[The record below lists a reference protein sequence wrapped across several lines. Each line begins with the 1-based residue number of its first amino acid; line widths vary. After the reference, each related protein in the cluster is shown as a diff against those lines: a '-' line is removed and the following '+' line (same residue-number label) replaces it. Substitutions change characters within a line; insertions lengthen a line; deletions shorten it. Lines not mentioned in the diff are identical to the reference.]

1 MRIYPVILCGGSGTR
16 LWPASRPSRPKQFIP
31 LVGPRSLFQDTVERL
46 RGLSGDR
53 PPLVV
58 AGEAHAEAILRQLA
72 EIGVEGAV
80 IIEPEGRD
88 SAPAIAAAAAWIR
101 AVDPEGVALVVA
113 SDHHIPD
120 GAAFRASVE
129 AGAAAAAAGRI
140 VTFGVQPTGPATA
153 YGYLQPGEPLSVG
166 EPVRTLVRFVEKPDA
181 ETARAYVE
189 AGYLWNSGNFVF
201 SAKTLLEELALH
213 APALLEAVLASAPAP
228 AAGERVVRLGPSFRS
243 APKISID
250 YAVMEKTQRAAVL
263 PVSFGWSDLGAWDAV
278 LDATDRDAAGNT
290 VTPGAVL
297 LDSRDCL
304 VRSDGPVVVGIGL
317 SRIAV
322 IAEPDSVL
330 VCDLGQAQAVKT
342 AVDRLKAA
350 GSPVLDLPARARP
363 ESLPAMK
370 AKLDRWLFGSALP
383 LWWALG
389 ADHLGGGFV
398 ELLDGDGRDLR
409 APRRARVQ
417 ARQVYSFAAAGAL
430 GWPGPWR
437 AATAHGLDYFLA
449 RYRRPDGLFRTL
461 VAADGAPADETAML
475 YDQAFSLLALASAA
489 RALPE
494 RAEVLRAIAAEV
506 VEVLRRERRAA
517 RGFIEAAGETPYQAN
532 PHMHLLEAALAWE
545 AIDPHPPWTDLA
557 DEAAELCLDR
567 FTPGE
572 GPVREFFDAAWAPA
586 PGRLGRLIEPGH
598 QFEWAWLLERW
609 GAARGRTDA
618 RAAALRLF
626 EFGEAGVD
634 PVREVATNTLLD
646 DLSPVDARARL
657 WPQTERLKAALRLSG
672 AAQAPTARLAAAA
685 ASAARGLWGYL
696 ETPLPGLWR
705 DKMKADGG
713 FEPEPAPASSLYH
726 IVCAIAELS
735 EHG

>member
-489 RALPE
+489 RALPD

-506 VEVLRRERRAA
+506 VEVLRRGRRDALSGEPAHAPPGGGPGLGGDRPAPPLDRPRRRGGGTLPGPVHPGRGPGAGVLRRRMGAGAGAAGTADRARPPVRMGLAARAVGRGARQDRRAG
-517 RGFIEAAGETPYQAN
+517 RGAAPVRVWRGGRRSGPGGGDQHPAGRSQPGRRRGPALAADRAAEGGAEAERGRPGADGAAGGRGGQRRAGT
-532 PHMHLLEAALAWE
+532 MGLS
-545 AIDPHPPWTDLA
+545 
-557 DEAAELCLDR
+557 
-567 FTPGE
+567 G
-572 GPVREFFDAAWAPA
+572 DAAARTLA
-586 PGRLGRLIEPGH
+586 RQDEGRRRLRTRAGPRQFALPHRLRHRGAVGARLI
-598 QFEWAWLLERW
+598 
-609 GAARGRTDA
+609 
-618 RAAALRLF
+618 RAPR
-626 EFGEAGVD
+626 AG
-634 PVREVATNTLLD
+634 
-646 DLSPVDARARL
+646 
-657 WPQTERLKAALRLSG
+657 KA
-672 AAQAPTARLAAAA
+672 
-685 ASAARGLWGYL
+685 
-696 ETPLPGLWR
+696 
-705 DKMKADGG
+705 
-713 FEPEPAPASSLYH
+713 
-726 IVCAIAELS
+726 
-735 EHG
+735 